1 MPYSESQKRATM
13 KWDKENYD
21 RVYLTVPKGMK
32 QRIEA
37 VAKEQGNHEMVRQ
50 YKDGERGYIVALRDC
65 GLICNTDMRRL
76 IVRYVQR

>member
-1 MPYSESQKRATM
+1 MAYSEAQKRATM

-37 VAKEQGNHEMVRQ
+37 VAQGQGMSIRA
-50 YKDGERGYIVALRDC
+50 YILEAINDKMGRK
-65 GLICNTDMRRL
+65 
-76 IVRYVQR
+76 

>member
-1 MPYSESQKRATM
+1 M

-37 VAKEQGNHEMVRQ
+37 VAQEQGMSIRA
-50 YKDGERGYIVALRDC
+50 YILEAINEKMGR
-65 GLICNTDMRRL
+65 T
-76 IVRYVQR
+76 

>member
-1 MPYSESQKRATM
+1 MPYSEAQKRATI

-37 VAKEQGNHEMVRQ
+37 VAKEHGMSIRS
-50 YKDGERGYIVALRDC
+50 YILEA
-65 GLICNTDMRRL
+65 INEKMRRA
-76 IVRYVQR
+76 

>member
-1 MPYSESQKRATM
+1 MAYSKAQKRATM

-37 VAKEQGNHEMVRQ
+37 VAQEQGMSIRA
-50 YKDGERGYIVALRDC
+50 YILEAISEKMGRK
-65 GLICNTDMRRL
+65 
-76 IVRYVQR
+76 

>member
-1 MPYSESQKRATM
+1 MAYSEAQKRATM

-37 VAKEQGNHEMVRQ
+37 VAQEHGMSIRA
-50 YKDGERGYIVALRDC
+50 YILEA
-65 GLICNTDMRRL
+65 INEKMSATK
-76 IVRYVQR
+76 